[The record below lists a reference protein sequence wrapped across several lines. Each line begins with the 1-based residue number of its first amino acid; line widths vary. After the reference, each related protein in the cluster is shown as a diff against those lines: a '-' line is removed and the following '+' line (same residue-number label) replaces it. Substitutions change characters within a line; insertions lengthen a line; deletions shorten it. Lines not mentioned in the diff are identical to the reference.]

1 MELAQFLKPAS
12 AASATQSKIAPA
24 VKSTPESVEP
34 QNGEGGE
41 RGVRGAAAGGEREN
55 PGGDSATVYRD
66 TTPSGIVVEYSPGDG
81 TKENPR
87 WYKVNGEE
95 VPSVTTVLDVLRKDG
110 LSWWGM
116 KVGVEGVL
124 ELFYRGR
131 LTTVLN
137 WKDGEQ
143 APHIVEKDGVTNEA
157 TSATIVSALTSEKLT
172 VNHALNRAGDRGTN
186 VHSALEA
193 WASSKG
199 EFFPTPQNFP
209 DEERPYVEGLLKFID
224 DCDGAVIP
232 VAHEVMVGSAE
243 HGFAGRFDLIV
254 EIRETRQFV
263 RKMYK
268 RKDSLLWAPKPGRWR
283 LDLKTSS
290 GVYDSYH
297 LQLAGYE
304 GASIEGGYPPCRGGA
319 ILRVDKAGHYE
330 LVPSDATFD
339 QFLAVKSAYD
349 ALKGL
354 KA

>member
-1 MELAQFLKPAS
+1 MELAQFLKPA
-12 AASATQSKIAPA
+12 
-24 VKSTPESVEP
+24 VKSTAATVEP
-34 QNGEGGE
+34 QS
-41 RGVRGAAAGGEREN
+41 VTAGGSAK
-55 PGGDSATVYRD
+55 GDMGHSSPAEASVTDTASPPAATVYRD

-87 WYKVNGEE
+87 WYKVNGVE

-124 ELFYRGR
+124 ELFKRENLRSMLDWQDGIPFLR
-131 LTTVLN
+131 TNDGDLATVENVTKMLT
-137 WKDGEQ
+137 
-143 APHIVEKDGVTNEA
+143 A
-157 TSATIVSALTSEKLT
+157 EKLT
-172 VNHALNRAGDRGTN
+172 VNHALTKAGDRGTN

-193 WASSKG
+193 WASTKG
-199 EFFPTPQNFP
+199 EFFPTPVDFP

-224 DCDGAVIP
+224 DCDGAVVP
-232 VAHEVMVGSAE
+232 LAHEVMVGSAE

-254 EIRETRQFV
+254 EITDKRQFV
-263 RKMYK
+263 RKQYK
-268 RKDSLLWAPKPGRWR
+268 RKDSVLWSPKPGRWR

-290 GVYDSYH
+290 GVYDSHH

-319 ILRVDKAGHYE
+319 ILRVDKEGYYE
-330 LVPSDATFD
+330 LVPSEATFD